1 MAWFSCAI
9 LLLIFF
15 WGNEIFAQEIF
26 TNAWA
31 VKVRGSFREA
41 EELAVKYGFSYHK
54 HVRT

>member
-1 MAWFSCAI
+1 MACFSCAI

-15 WGNEIFAQEIF
+15 WGNESFAKEIF

-31 VKVRGSFREA
+31 VKVRGSLREA